1 MAKNNLKL
9 GKVVR
14 SAPIDIS
21 MERWAPGGSNNGRA
35 VPYLLFIKYTAQ
47 DL

>member
-9 GKVVR
+9 GKVDR
-14 SAPIDIS
+14 SAPIVIS
-21 MERWAPGGSNNGRA
+21 MGRCASGGGSTRSRG
-35 VPYLLFIKYTAQ
+35 PYFLFIKYTAQ